1 MSSSFGNTPVSGSA
15 RPVRSYGTSHLL
27 VLGVID
33 LACGIIAL
41 VWPGVTV
48 LALALIFGLMLLLAG
63 LTALAVGS
71 VIRRAGG
78 SPAISWV
85 IGAVAVVAGLVCIFH
100 PGAGVWAIIL
110 GCALWFLITGAGD
123 LVVASAATSD
133 RWLLLALG
141 VLSIIAAVVLLVRP
155 GLAIVTVALIA
166 GFAFLV
172 RGAGEIGLGL
182 MSRRR
187 VR

>member
-1 MSSSFGNTPVSGSA
+1 MSSSFGISPVSGSV
-15 RPVRSYGTSHLL
+15 RPVRSYGTAHLL

-33 LACGIIAL
+33 LVCGVIAL

-63 LTALAVGS
+63 ITALGVGS

-78 SPAISWV
+78 SPAVSWV
-85 IGAVAVVAGLVCIFH
+85 VGAVAVVAGLVCIFH

-110 GCALWFLITGAGD
+110 GCALWFLITGISD
-123 LVVASAATSD
+123 LVVASAATGH
-133 RWLLLALG
+133 RWLLVVLG
-141 VLSIIAAVVLLVRP
+141 VLSIIAAVVLLFRP

-182 MSRRR
+182 MSRRS